1 VLSSAAACDVAIR
14 LAMGQPT
21 TLWRAG
27 RVSRKGRGDDSF
39 TDQRARDPMNPSS
52 VPLDE
57 LLPPAPP
64 ESLGFSIARLER
76 LRKVMRR
83 QIDEGKAPG
92 VSMLI
97 ARHGRI
103 AFRESIG
110 SLKAGGAPMPDDA
123 IFRIYSMTK
132 PVVSVAAMTIFEE
145 GRLQLY
151 EAVEKYIPA
160 FADMKV
166 AIERDGAL
174 ELVPARR
181 PILIQDLMRQTSGL
195 TYGFTGVSPVQKMTL
210 AARILTQER
219 TLEEQ
224 VGALAAL
231 PLRYH
236 PGQAFEYGHST
247 DVLGRV
253 LEIIEGQ
260 RLGDILEKRIFA
272 PLGMR
277 DTAFHTPPA
286 KLARRAEPFSF
297 KMLHD
302 VDMDTIDCTAPPK
315 ADFAGSGLVS
325 TVEDYARFAAM
336 LSSGGALGSTRILA
350 PRTLAYM
357 TSDHIGAKIA
367 GDNLF
372 LAPGHGFGL
381 GFAIRLEP
389 GISATPGGVG
399 EFFWGGMLGTHFWVA
414 PRENLFAVFM
424 IQTAEN
430 RDAVRLLF
438 KSQVFAALE

>member
-1 VLSSAAACDVAIR
+1 MSFSA
-14 LAMGQPT
+14 
-21 TLWRAG
+21 
-27 RVSRKGRGDDSF
+27 
-39 TDQRARDPMNPSS
+39 
-52 VPLDE
+52 VPLDQ
-57 LLPPAPP
+57 LLPSAPP
-64 ESLGFSIARLER
+64 ESLGFSLPALER
-76 LRKVMRR
+76 LRGVMRR
-83 QIDEGKAPG
+83 QIDEGQAPG
-92 VSMLI
+92 LSMLI
-97 ARHGRI
+97 ARHGKI
-103 AFRESIG
+103 AFRELIG
-110 SLKAGGAPMPDDA
+110 SLKAGGPPMPDDA
-123 IFRIYSMTK
+123 IFRVYSMTK
-132 PVVSVAAMTIFEE
+132 PIVSVAAMTIFEE

-151 EAVEKYIPA
+151 EPLEKYIPA
-160 FADMKV
+160 FAGMKV
-166 AIERDGAL
+166 AVETNGAI

-195 TYGFTGVSPVQKMTL
+195 TYGYFGTSPVQKMAL

-224 VGALAAL
+224 VAALAAL

-253 LEIIEGQ
+253 LEIIEGE
-260 RLGDILEKRIFA
+260 RLGNILEKRIFA
-272 PLGMR
+272 PLGMC
-277 DTAFHTPPA
+277 DTAFYTPPA

-302 VDMDTIDCTAPPK
+302 LDMETVDFTAPPK
-315 ADFAGSGLVS
+315 AEFAGTGLVS
-325 TVEDYARFAAM
+325 TVDDYARFAAM
-336 LSSGGALGSTRILA
+336 LCSGGALASTRVIA

-357 TSDHIGAKIA
+357 TSDHIGTKIA

-389 GISATPGGVG
+389 GMAAAPGSVG

-424 IQTAEN
+424 IQTPEN

-438 KSQVFAALE
+438 KTQVFAALE